1 MNQLI
6 ARLGSAGYELGLRED
21 QVVLNYVGKGKPD
34 SIVDRPLIEEARARK
49 AELRRRLKKEAMIAT
64 NIGQTIR
71 RARDWQDLSVI
82 WPHMDVVLTMGNLT
96 AEEHG
101 SLLSRL
107 KARSRELPETAGSV
121 DHSSSSGRATAPPLP
136 LATLGSLCRVV
147 RPARKQE
154 ALND

>member
-49 AELRRRLKKEAMIAT
+49 ADLRRRLKKEAMIAT

-71 RARDWQDLSVI
+71 
-82 WPHMDVVLTMGNLT
+82 
-96 AEEHG
+96 
-101 SLLSRL
+101 
-107 KARSRELPETAGSV
+107 
-121 DHSSSSGRATAPPLP
+121 
-136 LATLGSLCRVV
+136 
-147 RPARKQE
+147 
-154 ALND
+154 